1 VIDASVARRY
11 ARALLALA
19 SEEEREEKF
28 GKELNAVLE
37 GLGVS
42 KDAGAF
48 LRNPGFTLEQ
58 RHNAVGALSEALRLS
73 GTVVSFLS
81 LLVDRQRM
89 HDLGAIAREYGALV
103 DEKLGRVR
111 ATVTSAAELSDA
123 SVGRLQ
129 DAMEKLTGRTIVLET
144 KTDPSLIG
152 GVVAQV
158 GATQFDGSLRTQLE
172 RLREE
177 LKSAPV

>member
-19 SEEEREEKF
+19 TEEEREEKF

-37 GLGVS
+37 GLAQS

-58 RHNAVGALSEALRLS
+58 RHNAVTAVAEALRLS

-103 DEKLGRVR
+103 DDKLGRVR
-111 ATVTSAAELSDA
+111 ATVTSAAELSE
-123 SVGRLQ
+123 RELHKLQ
-129 DAMEKLTGRTIVLET
+129 DAMEKITGRTIVLEA
-144 KTDPSLIG
+144 KTDPALIG
-152 GVVAQV
+152 GVIAQV
-158 GATQFDGSLRTQLE
+158 GATQLDGSLRTQLE
-172 RLREE
+172 RLRDA
-177 LKSAPV
+177 LKAAPV